1 MPFPTTQVSTTNL
14 DSSADDPSLARADLL
29 DAVQKL
35 NTIISEGGSAQ
46 GVALL
51 DGSGELDGTQ
61 IPTTISVSGTQILSP
76 TSGIVN
82 IQDRLRL
89 SALSN
94 SQITSLS
101 SPTLGDVVIASN
113 ISVDQGAG
121 VAFYDG
127 SNWRAIGFGNVALS
141 GNVQFTTIT

>member
-35 NTIISEGGSAQ
+35 NTIISEGGAAS

-89 SALSN
+89 TALN
-94 SQITSLS
+94 NAQITSLS
-101 SPTLGDVVIASN
+101 SPALGDVVIASN

-127 SNWRAIGFGNVALS
+127 SAWRAIGFGNVALS

>member
-35 NTIISEGGSAQ
+35 NTIIDEGGSAS

-89 SALSN
+89 TALN
-94 SQITSLS
+94 NAQITSLS
-101 SPTLGDVVIASN
+101 SPALGDVVIASN

-127 SNWRAIGFGNVALS
+127 SAWRAIGFGNVALS